1 MDDIIEKIRTEKVD
15 LAARANLQILYL
27 TKQVK
32 RITKQLAY
40 LDTLRTKEQSIC
52 LKNKWLL
59 TYC

>member
-52 LKNKWLL
+52 LKNK
-59 TYC
+59 